1 MNISRNS
8 GRERIDLILNYLPIS
23 YKNIYTSSVEI
34 YGSRNSG
41 PSFTLLGCH
50 IFSLTHGKKKKKGIP
65 KLCYLYHHRVMEK
78 EGPRYA
84 YIFYL

>member
-41 PSFTLLGCH
+41 PSFMLLGCH
-50 IFSLTHGKKKKKGIP
+50 IFSLTHGKKKKKEYQSCVI
-65 KLCYLYHHRVMEK
+65 CIIIE
-78 EGPRYA
+78 
-84 YIFYL
+84 